1 MSYTVCPISLVHFNR
16 EYTMKWT
23 RLLELFVATIFLPE
37 LITNKLKK
45 TRGKTKTKKID
56 KNYNK
61 KINNEKNTFF
71 FIKIYSLNHNKPQ
84 ILTVYD
90 Q

>member
-45 TRGKTKTKKID
+45 KQEEKRKRKK
-56 KNYNK
+56 
-61 KINNEKNTFF
+61 
-71 FIKIYSLNHNKPQ
+71 
-84 ILTVYD
+84 
-90 Q
+90 